1 MNLSN
6 TQRVA
11 RYIKVIFLM
20 TKKNAVIIITA
31 VFYFTASFKL
41 TNSKRS
47 ALVRKRIKTGLI
59 ERYIIVGS
67 PHKSGLF
74 RTYCPFFAPLII
86 IIPSD
91 HADRSRCH
99 HDEPHQR

>member
-31 VFYFTASFKL
+31 VFYFTASFNCLPGLKAGVTDAGISISSPVCGL
-41 TNSKRS
+41 RPLRAARLRVSKVPKPYIQTDRDRS
-47 ALVRKRIKTGLI
+47 LI
-59 ERYIIVGS
+59 N
-67 PHKSGLF
+67 
-74 RTYCPFFAPLII
+74 CPFFAPFRLCV
-86 IIPSD
+86 D
-91 HADRSRCH
+91 DK
-99 HDEPHQR
+99 